1 MPVMRKEHM
10 KMSADFDNI
19 FREFHPKIMHYVSRL
34 AGNHDAEDI
43 TQEVFEKVSQN
54 LEGFRGESQLST
66 WLYRIATNTALD
78 RIKSRQFS
86 RRDKETVLEER
97 SNVEDKNLW
106 TGQKKRPVDHELIK
120 KEMSDCV
127 KEFVHMLPA
136 DYRSVI
142 LLSELEGFKN
152 REIADILHISLDA
165 VKIRLHR
172 ARARL
177 KELLDQG
184 CDFYHDEQSI
194 LACDRKPPIIKIKK
208 AD

>member
-1 MPVMRKEHM
+1 M
-10 KMSADFDNI
+10 KTRADFDTI
-19 FREFHPKIMHYVSRL
+19 FREFQPKILHYVSRL
-34 AGNHDAEDI
+34 AGSHDAEDI
-43 TQEVFEKVSQN
+43 TQEVFEKVSQR
-54 LEGFRGESQLST
+54 LESFRGESELST

-78 RIKSRQFS
+78 KIKSRQFS
-86 RRDKETVLEER
+86 RRDKESALEEQ
-97 SNVEDKNLW
+97 SNVEDQDLW
-106 TGQKKRPVDHELIK
+106 TGQKKRPVDHDLIK
-120 KEMSDCV
+120 KEMSECV

-142 LLSELEGFKN
+142 LLSELEGFRN
-152 REIADILHISLDA
+152 REIADILRISLDA

-194 LACDRKPPIIKIKK
+194 LSCDRKPPIIKIKK
-208 AD
+208 SD

>member
-1 MPVMRKEHM
+1 M
-10 KMSADFDNI
+10 KTRADFDTI
-19 FREFHPKIMHYVSRL
+19 FREFYPKIFHYVSRL
-34 AGNHDAEDI
+34 ADSHDAEDI
-43 TQEVFEKVSQN
+43 TQEVFEKVSQS
-54 LEGFRGESQLST
+54 LEGFRGESELST

-78 RIKSRQFS
+78 KIKSRQFA
-86 RRDKETVLEER
+86 RRDKESALEEQ
-97 SNVEDKNLW
+97 SNVEDQDLW
-106 TGQKKRPVDHELIK
+106 TGQKKRPIDHDLIK
-120 KEMSDCV
+120 KEMSECV

-142 LLSELEGFKN
+142 LLSELEGFRNK
-152 REIADILHISLDA
+152 EIADILRISLDA

-194 LACDRKPPIIKIKK
+194 LSCDRKPPIIKIKK
-208 AD
+208 SD

>member
-1 MPVMRKEHM
+1 M
-10 KMSADFDNI
+10 KTKPDFDTI
-19 FREFHPKIMHYVSRL
+19 FKEFHPKILHYVSRL
-34 AGNHDAEDI
+34 AGSLDAEDI
-43 TQEVFEKVSQN
+43 TQEVFEKVSRG
-54 LEGFRGESQLST
+54 LEDFKGESQLST

-86 RRDKETVLEER
+86 RQDKEAALEGR
-97 SNVEDKNLW
+97 SDVEDKDLW
-106 TGQKKRPVDHELIK
+106 TGQKKRPIDHELIR
-120 KEMSDCV
+120 KEMSECV

-136 DYRSVI
+136 DYQSVI

-152 REIADILHISLDA
+152 REIADILHISLEA

-194 LACDRKPPIIKIKK
+194 LACDRKPPLIQIKK
-208 AD
+208 SD

>member
-1 MPVMRKEHM
+1 M
-10 KMSADFDNI
+10 KTKTDFDTI
-19 FREFHPKIMHYVSRL
+19 FREFYPKILHYVSRL
-34 AGNHDAEDI
+34 AGSHDAEDI
-43 TQEVFEKVSQN
+43 TQEVFEKVSQR
-54 LEGFRGESQLST
+54 LESFRGESELST

-86 RRDKETVLEER
+86 RRDKESALEGR
-97 SNVEDKNLW
+97 LDVENKDLW
-106 TGQKKRPVDHELIK
+106 TGEKKRPVDHELIR
-120 KEMSDCV
+120 KEMSECV

-142 LLSELEGFKN
+142 LLSELEGFRN
-152 REIADILHISLDA
+152 REIADILRISLDA

-177 KELLDQG
+177 KELLEQG

-208 AD
+208 SD